1 MNHIKRKI
9 LFLTF
14 IYIFASITFL
24 TPFIS
29 IDGASKA
36 LGFIII
42 GVLTFIYLFILIK
55 MIYDYRRN
63 K

>member
-14 IYIFASITFL
+14 IYLFVVITFL

-29 IDGASKA
+29 IDGASKI
-36 LGFIII
+36 LGYIIV
-42 GVLTFIYLFILIK
+42 GVLTFIYLLILIK
-55 MIYDYRRN
+55 MIYDCR
-63 K
+63 KK